1 MAKTQDWFPGRRELQ
16 PDHFPAGKPVSG
28 HQFQASLPGIANHKR
43 REGLVLFLIA
53 LPLLLTTF
61 IFSYLPLAGWS
72 YAFFDYRIG
81 YRLFDTEF
89 VGFKHFLAPFR
100 NAVLRAEILR
110 VMRNTLGMSLIWNAT
125 SFLPMIFAIF
135 LSEIRSSKYRRV
147 VQTITTLPNFV
158 SWVLIYALAFAM
170 FSVDD
175 GFVNILLQRL
185 GLSEEGINFLASPR
199 NVWRNMWL
207 YGMWKGLGWNAIIYI
222 ASISSID
229 ETLYEAAVVDG
240 AGRFQKMRY
249 ITIPSLLPAF
259 FVLLVLNIG
268 NLLNN
273 GFDQFFVFQN
283 AMNKD
288 SIEVLDLFVY
298 NKGIGGSSNNI
309 SYTTAVGVLKSVI
322 SITLLFLANRL
333 SKIVRNETLF

>member
-1 MAKTQDWFPGRRELQ
+1 M
-16 PDHFPAGKPVSG
+16 KPVNN
-28 HQFQASLPGIANHKR
+28 LPDRPAPLRGIAKHKR
-43 REGLVLFLIA
+43 REGLVLFAIA
-53 LPLLLTTF
+53 LPFLLTTF

-81 YRLFDTEF
+81 YNLFKTEF
-89 VGFKHFLAPFR
+89 VGFKHFLAPFQ
-100 NAVLRAEILR
+100 NAVLRGEILR
-110 VMRNTLGMSLIWNAT
+110 VMRNTLGMSLIWNVT

-135 LSEIRSSKYRRV
+135 LSEIRSPAYRRV
-147 VQTITTLPNFV
+147 IQTVTTLPNFV

-170 FSVDD
+170 FAVDD
-175 GFVNILLQRL
+175 GFVNIILQRF
-185 GLSEEGINFLASPR
+185 GLTKDGINFLASPR
-199 NVWRNMWL
+199 HVWRTMWL

-240 AGRFQKMRY
+240 AGRFQKMWY
-249 ITIPSLLPAF
+249 ITIPSLLPTF

-268 NLLNN
+268 NLLSN
-273 GFDQFFVFQN
+273 GFDQYFVFQN

-309 SYTTAVGVLKSVI
+309 SYTTAVGILKSVI
-322 SITLLFLANRL
+322 SLTLLFLANGL
-333 SKIVRNETLF
+333 SKIVRKEKLF